1 MIGKQVL
8 ARLRQRWR
16 RSEIIEP
23 ERVRSV
29 AAFRSRRLLG
39 TTALVGVAAL
49 LVQQAKA
56 AAPVVGFSANRAT
69 FDITLSGCAGDGTT
83 DDQPKIQ
90 AWLTALST
98 QYPGGCEITLAS
110 GKFYLIGAA
119 TLTIPKHFIVRGTY
133 NAQDNQTANGTFFG
147 GGGFLV
153 DPTLPA
159 GIILSACSSLKN
171 CKVYRSGLIASASA
185 AQVATAQAAWAA
197 EALYAQTNGAMALHD
212 TLIPLSST
220 TGITV
225 GMPVTGPGGIGPGGT
240 VATVSSINPGVS
252 ATMTG
257 AGVNAIVASG
267 AWFRFGGSIG
277 IQIPYNNSANVIDG
291 VEVIGF
297 RTGIQ
302 AFPGQFWIEH
312 VHADCITCFEDCNGG
327 DTASIMNCEFMPLYG
342 IATGNAPRPGD
353 SVFYHDGGVT
363 TTLYNVF
370 SIGWLVGFH
379 FTNVQGTVAVNCGNE
394 SFDGA
399 GTVNWLL
406 DNCSQVRLHD
416 CYATSGATGFHVL
429 NTSAFYL
436 SGCVSAGGPSSAGDN
451 VAHFW
456 IEGPAKNIYGALVAP
471 VTLAKYPDKIPIKLG
486 TINGACSIVHPV
498 IDGVVVNPL
507 TAPLIQGTMP
517 NAQTPEFKQGIP
529 LQNVGSGATLTMLS
543 YWNGANIY
551 GTTTLATLTIVLN
564 PFPFDG
570 QVLEFWFNREV
581 TALTVSTSDGS
592 SVGKYPNPGPGSH
605 QKWIYNAAQNTWYCG
620 GSQRALNA
628 ATQATPSNPT
638 GATTGAMMGLAGTVT
653 PVNTG
658 RVAITVSG
666 DCFNAGAIADGVTIA
681 IRTGTGSAP
690 ANAAALTGTIRGT
703 TLNYVTATTAEK
715 APFSLSALV
724 TGLTIGTAVW
734 IDLGVANITGGT
746 ATVENITI
754 VAVEV

>member
-8 ARLRQRWR
+8 AHLRQRWR

-23 ERVRSV
+23 ERARSV
-29 AAFRSRRLLG
+29 AALRSRRLLG
-39 TTALVGVAAL
+39 TTALGGVAAL
-49 LVQQAKA
+49 LVQQAPA

-98 QYPGGCEITLAS
+98 QYPGGCEIALAS
-110 GKFYLIGAA
+110 GKFYLIRAA
-119 TLTIPKHFIVRGTY
+119 TLTIPRHFVVRGTY
-133 NAQDNQTANGTFFG
+133 NAQDNQTAGGTFFG

-171 CKVYRSGLIASASA
+171 CKVYRSGLIAGASA

-197 EALYAQTNGAMALHD
+197 EALYAQTNVAMAFHD

-225 GMPVTGPGGIGPGGT
+225 GMPVTGSAGIGPGGV
-240 VATVSSINPGVS
+240 VATVSSVNPGVS

-267 AWFRFGGSIG
+267 AWFRFGGSTG
-277 IQIPYNNSANVIDG
+277 IQIPYNNSANVIDE

-327 DTASIMNCEFMPLYG
+327 DTASIMNCEFLPLYG
-342 IATGNAPRPGD
+342 NATGNAPRPGD

-379 FTNVQGTVAVNCGNE
+379 FANCSGTVAVNCGNE

-406 DNCSQVRLHD
+406 ENCSEIYLTHCHGEAGGV
-416 CYATSGATGFHVL
+416 GFHLKDTTMFQVDGCSSSGQP
-429 NTSAFYL
+429 TDSAN
-436 SGCVSAGGPSSAGDN
+436 CIAA
-451 VAHFW
+451 FW
-456 IEGPAKNIYGALVAP
+456 IEGPTRNVYGSLVAP
-471 VTLAKYPDKIPIKLG
+471 VIISGYPGKVPIKLG
-486 TINGACSIVHPV
+486 ALSGVSVVAPV
-498 IDGVVVNPL
+498 IRDMVDNPL
-507 TAPLIQGTMP
+507 TTPLISGTMP
-517 NAQTPEFKQGIP
+517 NSLTPNFLQGIRAW
-529 LQNVGSGATLTMLS
+529 NVATGDTITMLS
-543 YWNGANIY
+543 YLNGANIY
-551 GTTTLATLTIVLN
+551 GTSTLATLTIVLN

-570 QVLEFWFNREV
+570 QTLEFWFNRKV
-581 TALTVSTSDGS
+581 TALTVSTSDGAL
-592 SVGKYPNPGPGSH
+592 VGKYPNPGPGSH

-620 GSQRALNA
+620 AGQRALNA
-628 ATQATPSNPT
+628 ATQATPGNPT
-638 GATTGAMMGLAGTVT
+638 GATAGAMMGLAGAIT

-681 IRTGTGSAP
+681 IRTGTGTAP
-690 ANAAALTGTIRGT
+690 VNAAALTGTIRGT
-703 TLNYVTATTAEK
+703 TINYVTATTAEK

-724 TGLTIGTAVW
+724 TGLTVGTAVW